1 MAVSRQ
7 TWRQNPRARG
17 LREGYRSGLE
27 EINAKH
33 LTANK
38 VPFVFEKVKIK
49 YIIPATERTYSLDFE
64 LLDNGIMVETKGK
77 FEPTDRAKHLYI
89 KLQHPDL
96 DIRFVFQ
103 RPQERISKNSE
114 TTYADWAD
122 KYGFKWA
129 AKVIPL
135 SWTKEPGRPGPR
147 GERTISV
154 SPEIA
159 DKFIGAA
166 LKPNA
171 ALRAKAGSPAKVAR
185 AKKGPA

>member
-7 TWRQNPRARG
+7 SWRNNPRARG

-27 EINAKH
+27 ELNAKH

-38 VPFVFEKVKIK
+38 VPLVFEKVKIK

-77 FEPTDRAKHLYI
+77 FEPADRAKHLYI
-89 KLQHPDL
+89 RLQHPDL

-103 RPQERISKNSE
+103 RPNEAISKGSE
-114 TTYADWAD
+114 TTYALWAE
-122 KYGFKWA
+122 KHGFKWA

-135 SWTKEPGRPGPR
+135 SWAREPGKPGPR
-147 GERTISV
+147 GERTIQV
-154 SPEIA
+154 SPEVA
-159 DKFIGAA
+159 DLFGGPAR
-166 LKPNA
+166 KPNA
-171 ALRAKAGSPAKVAR
+171 AIRGAARSPAKAT
-185 AKKGPA
+185 AKAKRPA

>member
-7 TWRQNPRARG
+7 TWRNNPRARG

-27 EINAKH
+27 ELNAKH

-77 FEPTDRAKHLYI
+77 FEATDRAKHLYI

-103 RPQERISKNSE
+103 RPNEKISKGSA
-114 TTYADWAD
+114 TTYADWAE
-122 KYGFKWA
+122 KHGFKWA
-129 AKVIPL
+129 SKVIPL
-135 SWTKEPGRPGPR
+135 AWAREPGKPGAR

-154 SPEIA
+154 APEIA
-159 DKFIGAA
+159 DKFGGPAR
-166 LKPNA
+166 KPNA
-171 ALRAKAGSPAKVAR
+171 AIRAPAGSPPKATG
-185 AKKGPA
+185 KGKRPA